1 MKSKISGRQ
10 SGVDADNEA
19 HRGSLRQADQ
29 QAGRQRRRRDRKN
42 STVNW
47 AGTREK
53 GKNRYIFIPLHQ
65 FTTERMAL
73 FRFRAH
79 LIIEFKNNKKN

>member
-1 MKSKISGRQ
+1 
-10 SGVDADNEA
+10 
-19 HRGSLRQADQ
+19 
-29 QAGRQRRRRDRKN
+29 
-42 STVNW
+42 VNW